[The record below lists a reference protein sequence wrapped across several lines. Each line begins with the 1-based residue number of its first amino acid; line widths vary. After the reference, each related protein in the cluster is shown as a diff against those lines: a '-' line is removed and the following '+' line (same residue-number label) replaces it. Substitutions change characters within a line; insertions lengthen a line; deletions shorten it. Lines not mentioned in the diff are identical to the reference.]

1 MPKYKVFAAID
12 FGSTGISM
20 KIAEI
25 SKQNG
30 IKIIHSAKYNVS
42 CGREVYTVGKI
53 SYQTVNEICGCF
65 ENLLGMMKS
74 YGADDYICYATTAVR
89 EAANSEYIIDQI
101 NIRTGI
107 KVNIISNSE
116 ERFLHNKAFALSC
129 GFFDDVIKEGISIV
143 DISSGSVQISAYRNS
158 KLEFSQ
164 NIGIGALRVLEMLS
178 DVSRGTELFSGV
190 LEEYLAT
197 VINNYMSSFYKNPSY
212 KNFAAFGNQTGS
224 IKRICGVNGDVLTS
238 EQLDEAYKILSSRSV
253 ESISDEFDIPYTE
266 AQLLLPSVLIYRI
279 FMKRQNSK
287 SVLMPDISLT
297 DGICVSY
304 MENNKLG
311 HTKHIFT
318 NDIISS
324 AEYYAGKYD
333 VNTDHYKKLIDFS
346 TVIFNSLSKK
356 FGLSKRDLTLLTVAA
371 IFSDTGFYINVNDY
385 NKYSY
390 DIVKANSILGLSS
403 REQEIISFVVLFQN
417 GVFRFNDYNSLTKG
431 RKLLVSKL
439 AAILCLAKSL
449 DTEYIQKIN
458 TIKSVIKKGELIITA
473 ETNKDITLESWQFS
487 RSREFF
493 EEVFGIKA
501 YLKK

>member
-12 FGSTGISM
+12 LGSTAISM

-25 SKQNG
+25 SKTKG
-30 IKIIHSAKYNVS
+30 INIIHSASFDVS
-42 CGREVYTVGKI
+42 CGKEVYAGGKI

-65 ENLLGMMKS
+65 EKLLVMMKS
-74 YGADDYICYATTAVR
+74 YGVDDYICYATTAVR
-89 EAANSEYIIDQI
+89 EAGNSEYIIDQI

-116 ERFLHNKAFALSC
+116 ERFLHNKAFALGS
-129 GFFDDVIKEGISIV
+129 GKFDEIIKEGAVIV
-143 DISSGSVQISAYRNS
+143 DVSSGSVQISGYKSS

-164 NIGIGALRVLEMLS
+164 NIGIGTLRVLEMLS
-178 DVSRGTELFSGV
+178 NVGRGTEVFSGI
-190 LEEYLAT
+190 LEEYLGF
-197 VINNYMSSFYKNPSY
+197 VINNYMGIYHKNSGYKH
-212 KNFAAFGNQTGS
+212 FIAFGKQTKS
-224 IKRICGVNGDVLTS
+224 LKRICNAENDTITS
-238 EQLDEAYKILSSRSV
+238 EQLDNIYKILSDRSA
-253 ESISDEFDIPYTE
+253 ESVSDEYGIPYDE
-266 AQLLLPSVLIYRI
+266 AQLLLPCALIYRI
-279 FMKRQNSK
+279 FMKDQNNK
-287 SVLMPDISLT
+287 TVLMPDISLT

-324 AEYYAGKYD
+324 AEYYAEKYN
-333 VNTDHYKKLIDFS
+333 VKTEHYKRLIDFS

-356 FGLSKRDLTLLTVAA
+356 FGLSKRDMILLTVAA
-371 IFSDTGFYINVNDY
+371 IFSDTGFYINVNGY
-385 NKYSY
+385 NRYSY
-390 DIVKANSILGLSS
+390 DIVKANPILGLSQ
-403 REQEIISFVVLFQN
+403 REQEIVSFAVLFQN
-417 GVFRFNDYNSLTKG
+417 GVFPFEDYKSLTKS

-449 DTEYIQKIN
+449 DAEYNQKIEE
-458 TIKSVIKKGELIITA
+458 IKSVVKKGELIVTA
-473 ETNKDITLESWQFS
+473 KTNKDITLEAWQFN
-487 RSREFF
+487 RSRVFF